1 MNTSRA
7 GYVGT
12 FLELLNPVPQLSKD
26 PERLLTEEQ
35 RSFLE
40 TTAGKVLPVVR
51 RSFYVLMIMFQILA
65 MRTWFGKEQ

>member
-1 MNTSRA
+1 MLKKNGCGIDKRRA

-40 TTAGKVLPVVR
+40 STAGKAFTA
-51 RSFYVLMIMFQILA
+51 S
-65 MRTWFGKEQ
+65 